1 MNELRRYSRKS
12 TKFYGTSFSSASR
25 RSRISSTTSSSRTS
39 STITPTQQSLNLDEV
54 LLINLFLETKVNQNA
69 CEKVSKVMLIN
80 VNISAYTQLQIL
92 FQDVR
97 SVLEDLSMT
106 RKYQKIFAEQEI
118 DIQVF
123 QSLSTV
129 RGRRPFLKS

>member
-1 MNELRRYSRKS
+1 LESLNKESSNSSRS
-12 TKFYGTSFSSASR
+12 

-39 STITPTQQSLNLDEV
+39 STITPTQQSLSLDEE
-54 LLINLFLETKVNQNA
+54 LK
-69 CEKVSKVMLIN
+69 
-80 VNISAYTQLQIL
+80 
-92 FQDVR
+92 
-97 SVLEDLSMT
+97 SVLEDIPMT

-129 RGRRPFLKS
+129 DLKELGITQPNIRLKLLQAIDQINKQ

>member
-12 TKFYGTSFSSASR
+12 TKFYGTSSSSASR

-69 CEKVSKVMLIN
+69 CEKVCSHANKCEYIRLHTITN
-80 VNISAYTQLQIL
+80 FIL
-92 FQDVR
+92 GR
-97 SVLEDLSMT
+97 PK
-106 RKYQKIFAEQEI
+106 RA
-118 DIQVF
+118 
-123 QSLSTV
+123 
-129 RGRRPFLKS
+129 RRPINDSKISENFCGTRN